1 MSRMATATNPTVP
14 TAPTQ
19 ETSPWRG
26 TETIVD
32 ELPGSLTINGHAL
45 MHGRERHPIYRRV
58 LFGLVCVLPVLAL
71 LNVFGQHATS
81 QTVDGAG
88 GTLQVE
94 AAKNLRGGLLHQV
107 RMTVTATR
115 DLEHPQLVMSPGWF
129 EQDTENAIVPDPIEQ
144 SSSNGRVVLSYGP
157 LHAGQKLTVWLDF
170 QVNPVN
176 VGNRTMN
183 VELTDG
189 PRPVAFVKRKLT
201 VFP

>member
-1 MSRMATATNPTVP
+1 MD
-14 TAPTQ
+14 
-19 ETSPWRG
+19 G
-26 TETIVD
+26 
-32 ELPGSLTINGHAL
+32 LPGDLTVERHVL
-45 MHGRERHPIYRRV
+45 LQGRERHPLYRRG
-58 LFGLVCVLPVLAL
+58 LFAVVCVLPVLAL
-71 LNVFGQHATS
+71 LNIFGQHATS

-107 RMTVTATR
+107 RMTITATR
-115 DLEHPQLVMSPGWF
+115 DMEHPQLVMSPGWF
-129 EQDTENAIVPDPIEQ
+129 EENIENSIAPDPLQQ

-157 LHAGQKLTVWLDF
+157 LHAGQKLTVWADF

-176 VGNRTMN
+176 VGTRTMN

-189 PRPVAFVKRKLT
+189 PRPVALVKRKLT